1 MLAGPRVLASAH
13 ACQALR
19 SGASAIMEVEFRH
32 GPRARAA
39 PIVLRYCGARG
50 KLMNDRRIRTVA
62 IVGGGTA
69 GWMAAA
75 ALSKSLAGMGV
86 QLRLIESPRIDP
98 VGVGEATIPPIMDF
112 IHQLGIDEA
121 ELVRDIKAT
130 YKLGIG
136 YRDWTRAGHFYFH
149 PFGPAGPGIGNIPFQ
164 AYWLKMLLEG
174 KAERLEDYSIQ
185 AVAALRGRFTRPVHA
200 PNTPLNKLTYALH
213 FDAGRF
219 AQYLRRY
226 AEARGVLRTEGHV
239 RHVSLRGSDGFLES
253 VTLETGESVSADLFL
268 DCSGFQGLLIEGALH
283 AGYQDWS
290 QWLPCDRAIVVHSER
305 AAAPNPYTLV
315 TAREA
320 GWQWQ
325 IPLQHRDGNGYIYGG
340 DFCADEDARAQLLA
354 SIGGRPLSEPV
365 ALRFR
370 PGRRKA
376 AWRKNVVALGLAAG
390 FLEPLEATSIHLI
403 QRGIAMLLKFFPDRD
418 FAAPETERYN
428 RMLEAEFGCVRDF
441 LLMHYCQTE
450 RAGAFWRHCR
460 ELPLTDA
467 LRDKIELF
475 RSHGRI
481 LREETELFPVLSW
494 LSVMVGQNIVPHR
507 YDPLVD
513 GVDSRKIQSRL
524 QELRTSVMD
533 CVEAMPS
540 HWDFIRSGGALGGSR
555 TAQPTRV

>member
-1 MLAGPRVLASAH
+1 
-13 ACQALR
+13 
-19 SGASAIMEVEFRH
+19 
-32 GPRARAA
+32 
-39 PIVLRYCGARG
+39 
-50 KLMNDRRIRTVA
+50 MNDRRIRSVV

-75 ALSKSLAGMGV
+75 ALSKSLVGMGI
-86 QLRLIESPRIDP
+86 QLRLIESPRIDA

-149 PFGPAGPGIGNIPFQ
+149 PFGPVAPGIGSIPFQ

-174 KAERLEDYSIQ
+174 KAQRLEEYSIQ
-185 AVAALRGRFTRPVHA
+185 AAAALRGRFARPVHA
-200 PNTPLNKLTYALH
+200 PNTPLNKITYALH

-226 AEARGVLRTEGHV
+226 AELRGVVRTEGHV
-239 RHVSLRGSDGFLES
+239 RHVSLRGSDGFVDS
-253 VTLETGESVSADLFL
+253 VTLESGESVGADLFI

-283 AGYQDWS
+283 TGYQDWNH
-290 QWLPCDRAIVVHSER
+290 WLPCDRAMVVHSER
-305 AAAPNPYTLV
+305 SAPPNPYTLV

-325 IPLQHRDGNGYIYGG
+325 IPLQHRDGNGYIYSGE
-340 DFCADEDARAQLLA
+340 FCADDVARALLLGG
-354 SIGGRPLSEPV
+354 IEGRPLSQPV
-365 ALRFR
+365 AMRFR
-370 PGRRKA
+370 PGRRNA
-376 AWRKNVVALGLAAG
+376 AWNRNVVALGLAAG

-418 FAAPETERYN
+418 FAAADIERYN
-428 RMLEAEFGCVRDF
+428 RMLELEFGQVRDF
-441 LLMHYCQTE
+441 LLMHYRHTE
-450 RAGAFWRHCR
+450 RAGSFWGHCR
-460 ELPLTDA
+460 DIPLTES
-467 LRDKIELF
+467 LREKIELF

-481 LREETELFPVLSW
+481 LRDEAELFPVLSW
-494 LSVMVGQNIVPHR
+494 LAVMLGQDIVPRR

-513 GVDSRKIQSRL
+513 GLDPHKIQSRL
-524 QELRTSVMD
+524 EQLRSSVRD

-540 HWDFIRSGGALGGSR
+540 HWDFIRNGDPYGAAASHQSLARPR
-555 TAQPTRV
+555 TVG